1 MGVLVAERRNKD
13 RQAEFLAAR
22 PFTRDEVFGDRC
34 PVPSQPGIQGWW
46 FRAVPGVVD
55 ASACQ
60 QRDGLTLLY
69 VGISPTRPPQNGK
82 PPSTQD
88 LRKRIRY
95 HFGGGKADAEGSTLR
110 KTLGILLG
118 DELGFELRR
127 IGSGDRRTF
136 AGGEAVLN
144 QWMAENALVSW
155 VVHPEPWLLEE
166 KLIAAL
172 DLPLNGQAS
181 NKHNAFYPELI
192 RLRRDAAVKA
202 NKLRVLKEW

>member
-1 MGVLVAERRNKD
+1 MSEGRNKS
-13 RQAEFLAAR
+13 RQATFLAAR
-22 PFTRDEVFGDRC
+22 TFTRDEVFSEPG
-34 PVPSQPGIQGWW
+34 PVPSMPGVQGWW
-46 FRAVPGVVD
+46 FRTVPGAIDV
-55 ASACQ
+55 SGCE

-69 VGISPTRPPQNGK
+69 VGISPTAPPKNGK

-110 KTLGILLG
+110 KTLGVLLG
-118 DELGFELRR
+118 DELGFKLRR

-144 QWMAENALVSW
+144 QWMGENALVSW
-155 VVHPEPWLLEE
+155 LVHPEPWFLEE
-166 KLIAAL
+166 KLIAAF
-172 DLPLNGQAS
+172 DLPLNVQAS
-181 NKHNAFYPELI
+181 NKDNAFYPELT
-192 RLRRDAAVKA
+192 RLRREAALGA

>member
-1 MGVLVAERRNKD
+1 MAQGRSTN
-13 RQAEFLAAR
+13 RQADFLAAR
-22 PFTRDEVFGDRC
+22 TFTRAEVFTDPG
-34 PVPSQPGIQGWW
+34 PVPSMPGVQGWW
-46 FRAVPGVVD
+46 FRMVPGAID
-55 ASACQ
+55 ASGCE

-69 VGISPTRPPQNGK
+69 VGISPTAPPKNGK

-110 KTLGILLG
+110 KTLGVLLG
-118 DELGFELRR
+118 DELGFKLRR

-155 VVHPEPWLLEE
+155 LVHPEPWHLEE
-166 KLIAAL
+166 KLIAAF

-181 NKHNAFYPELI
+181 NKDNAFYPELT
-192 RLRRDAAVKA
+192 RLRREAMVSA

>member
-1 MGVLVAERRNKD
+1 MAEGRSKS
-13 RQAEFLAAR
+13 RQADFLAAR
-22 PFTRDEVFGDRC
+22 IFTRAEVFTDPG
-34 PVPSQPGIQGWW
+34 PVPSMPGVQGWW
-46 FRAVPGVVD
+46 FRTVPGAIDV
-55 ASACQ
+55 SGCE

-69 VGISPTRPPQNGK
+69 VGISPTAPPKNGK

-110 KTLGILLG
+110 KTLGVLLG
-118 DELGFELRR
+118 DELGFKLRR

-144 QWMAENALVSW
+144 QWMADNALVSW
-155 VVHPEPWLLEE
+155 LVHPEPWFLEE
-166 KLIAAL
+166 KLIAAF
-172 DLPLNGQAS
+172 DLPLNVQAS
-181 NKHNAFYPELI
+181 NKDNAFYPELT
-192 RLRRDAAVKA
+192 RLRREAALGA